1 MFVTQ
6 NLPAASILFW
16 LNVGQGQSLQNR
28 FIFVCLFPQEQRG
41 HKKMYKINVFLIY
54 WLICFCLSINVDPKF
69 LLC

>member
-28 FIFVCLFPQEQRG
+28 FIFVCFPRSKEDI
-41 HKKMYKINVFLIY
+41 KKIYKINVFLIY